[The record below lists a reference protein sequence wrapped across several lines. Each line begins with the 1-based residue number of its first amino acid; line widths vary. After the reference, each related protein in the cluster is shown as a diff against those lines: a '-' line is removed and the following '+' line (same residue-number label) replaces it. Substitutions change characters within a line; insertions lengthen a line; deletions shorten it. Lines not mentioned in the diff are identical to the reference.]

1 MDLSK
6 LLTYDF
12 HHNYTKTRY
21 GCGAKLLFTD
31 SLVYEIETDDLYKD
45 FYKDKSL
52 FDFSDYPKDSRFYDP
67 INKKVIGKMKDKVK
81 GIIMDEFDGLK
92 YSLVAVDNEEIKK
105 AKGVSKIIVDSI
117 RHKNIS

>member
-1 MDLSK
+1 M
-6 LLTYDF
+6 TYDF
-12 HHNYTKTRY
+12 HHSYVKTRY
-21 GCGAKLLFTD
+21 GCGAKLFFTD
-31 SLVYEIETDDLYKD
+31 SLVYETETDDVYKD
-45 FYKDKSL
+45 FFEDKSL

-81 GIIMDEFDGLK
+81 GIMMDEFVGLK
-92 YSLVAVDNEEIKK
+92 YSLVTVDNEEIKK